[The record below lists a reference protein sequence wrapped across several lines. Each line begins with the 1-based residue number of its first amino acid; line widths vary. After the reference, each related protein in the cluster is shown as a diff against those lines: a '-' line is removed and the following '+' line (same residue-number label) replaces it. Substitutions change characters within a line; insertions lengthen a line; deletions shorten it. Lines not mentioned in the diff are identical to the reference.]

1 VNNKAPAF
9 QFYAG
14 DFLSSPDVI
23 VMSAQEVGAYCL
35 LLFTSW
41 QSEKRAYLDND
52 EDRLRRISRL
62 SAREWKDS
70 RQILLKKFV
79 ETEDGLYRYN
89 PRLAVIAEKQE
100 TYRKQMQVNGKK
112 SGGRPPKNDNQNLS
126 ENNQKLVLKKADGNQ
141 NESSSSLSLSL
152 RQKQEAVGQVFDHF
166 LRLTG
171 RSAVAYT
178 LTPLRK
184 QKGLSR
190 LEDCMKQADGDLKE
204 AIVLMLSAVD
214 GLAKSDWHMGRD
226 PKTNGRRYTQWEGHL
241 FDTTETL
248 QKWIE
253 ATKSRSAS
261 PSGAKASYVDPAT
274 LYDGVDY
281 ESRGAA

>member
-23 VMSAQEVGAYCL
+23 LMSAQEVGAYCL

-41 QSEKRAYLDND
+41 QSEKQAYLDND

-62 SAREWKDS
+62 STREWKES

-89 PRLAVIAEKQE
+89 PRLAVIAEKEQ
-100 TYRKQMQVNGKK
+100 TYRKQMQVNGKE
-112 SGGRPPKNDNQNLS
+112 GGRGHKKKQLVS
-126 ENNQKLVLKKADGNQ
+126 ENNQKLVLEEADGNQ

-152 RQKQEAVGQVFDHF
+152 IQKQEAVSQVFNHF
-166 LRLTG
+166 LSLTG

-178 LTPLRK
+178 LTRLRN